1 MCVCDCFISV
11 LNRVCACVC
20 AHSALA
26 FFCSSELRTE
36 LSYGTRRC
44 VFLCLYL
51 CNPASVCVRARVYV
65 RLDRSEN
72 RLHRDVG
79 LLLHQE

>member
-11 LNRVCACVC
+11 LNRVCVCVRTLGI
-20 AHSALA
+20 S